1 MTHPAVHKTVTGLR
15 AAIAGWRAAG
25 EKVAL
30 VPTMGALHAGH
41 VSLVEIARQHARRV
55 VVSVFVN
62 PTQFSADEDFSRYPR
77 DFDRDL
83 AMLAEAGADAVF
95 HPDAAEMYPEG
106 FATTV
111 SLAGPATAGLE
122 DRFRPTHFQ
131 GVATVVAKLLIQSA
145 PDVAVF
151 GEKDYQQLAVIRRM
165 ARDLDLP
172 VAIVGAPIVREKDGL
187 AMSSRNVYLDERQ
200 RKFSGTLYM
209 AMEWAAR
216 RVGEGDDP
224 VVALRE
230 SAASICADGFQ
241 IDYIELRDAATLAP
255 AEPGRREGLRV
266 LVAARM
272 GKTRLIDNI
281 AVPVS
286 VKKG

>member
-1 MTHPAVHKTVTGLR
+1 MPAVHKTVTSLR
-15 AAIAGWRAAG
+15 AAIAGWRTAG
-25 EKVAL
+25 ESVAL
-30 VPTMGALHAGH
+30 VPTMGALHPGH
-41 VSLVEIARQHARRV
+41 VSLVTLARRHARRV
-55 VVSVFVN
+55 VVSIFVN
-62 PTQFSADEDFSRYPR
+62 PTQFAPDEDFSRYPR
-77 DFDRDL
+77 DLQKDL
-83 AMLAEAGADAVF
+83 GMLAEAGADAVF
-95 HPDAAEMYPEG
+95 NPEPAEMYPPG
-106 FATTV
+106 FATTIT
-111 SLAGPATAGLE
+111 LTGPATAGLE

-131 GVATVVAKLLIQSA
+131 GVATVVAKLLIQSL

-151 GEKDYQQLAVIRRM
+151 GEKDFQQLAVIRRLV
-165 ARDLDLP
+165 ADLDIP
-172 VAIVGAPIVREKDGL
+172 VGIIGAPIMRETDGL

-200 RKFSGTLYM
+200 RKFSSTLYM

-230 SAASICADGFQ
+230 AAASICADGFQ

-255 AEPGRREGLRV
+255 AEPGRRDGLRM

-286 VKKG
+286 NPKG

>member
-1 MTHPAVHKTVTGLR
+1 MTTPAVHKTVTSLR
-15 AAIAGWRAAG
+15 AAIAGWRKAG
-25 EKVAL
+25 ESVAL

-41 VSLVEIARQHARRV
+41 LSLVTLGRQRARRV
-55 VVSVFVN
+55 VVSIFVN
-62 PTQFSADEDFSRYPR
+62 PTQFAPDEDFSRYPR
-77 DFDRDL
+77 DLQKDL

-95 HPDAAEMYPEG
+95 SPEPAEMYPPD
-106 FATTV
+106 FSTSI
-111 SLAGPATAGLE
+111 SLTGPATAGLE

-131 GVATVVAKLLIQSA
+131 GVATVVAKLLIQA
-145 PDVAVF
+145 LPDVAIF
-151 GEKDYQQLAVIRRM
+151 GEKDFQQLAVIRCLV
-165 ARDLDLP
+165 ADLDSP
-172 VAIVGAPIVREKDGL
+172 VEIVGAPIMREKDGL

-200 RKFSGTLYM
+200 RKFASTLYL

-224 VVALRE
+224 VIALRE
-230 SAASICADGFQ
+230 AAASICADGFQ

-281 AVPVS
+281 AGPAAS
-286 VKKG
+286 KKG